1 MAHVKKTARPVDRS
15 EAIDSSSDVAV
26 SFDFGLSRVTLKQL
40 DEFTKMG
47 WFPHDLAR
55 PSKREVILDPHDNE
69 VVVYKEFFTTGLR
82 FLPPPLLSGS

>member
-47 WFPHDLAR
+47 WFPHTLR
-55 PSKREVILDPHDNE
+55 GCQRERSFLTLIIMRLS
-69 VVVYKEFFTTGLR
+69 FTRSSSLR
-82 FLPPPLLSGS
+82 G